1 MRTLTLAYLVPVK
14 DLDFGFA
21 DAREYQTDKQVE
33 RFKTIYFPDTTQIN
47 QLKNEP
53 AYFVIGDKG
62 TGKTALAT
70 YFINGMDPDVTG
82 VSVFLQKED
91 FTRFYGFASQQKE
104 FDPSDFGEMWKTV
117 FSLLIC
123 FRSVRDVKNNG
134 VDIPDNV
141 SIFFDALQKLSFNSF
156 DMTVFS
162 AFKILFSQIRATSK
176 AFLNS
181 DYLDPSHFSF
191 YLRAMQSYLL
201 NIFEETPLSDRR
213 TFIFVDGLDVRPSE
227 GTGSHEEHIV
237 NVTGLINAMYQMNHD
252 GLTSKRGRVFRVV
265 VLVRPD
271 IFEKLELQNVNNIWR
286 TNTIQISYEV
296 RFRTY
301 KESKLFK
308 LSDNILYTQQDFFPR
323 PDYRTGECW
332 DKYLPDEF
340 IRIPSVATQEEKK
353 EDSFIGILRNTF
365 NRPRDIIYYLNYWK
379 LISVSRKEG
388 NSAYFDPEYTRD
400 YKFRDYFNDYLLGE
414 IRDSLAFYTDVSNYI
429 VFLQFF
435 HHLEPRLPKEK
446 RESTRRLG
454 DVYEVRRPYFSNT
467 EYIETHREYKEYLL
481 TNGITVPTT
490 FEKPELFLQLLYE
503 LGLVM
508 FRAPGATK
516 VIWKTYAHAKAAGDF
531 RPQVKLNGEYRLHGG
546 LARAIY
552 KDFM

>member
-123 FRSVRDVKNNG
+123 FRSVRDVKKNG

-162 AFKILFSQIRATSK
+162 AIKILFSQIRATSK

-301 KESKLFK
+301 KESKLFR

-332 DKYLPDEF
+332 DKYFPDEF

-353 EDSFIGILRNTF
+353 
-365 NRPRDIIYYLNYWK
+365 
-379 LISVSRKEG
+379 
-388 NSAYFDPEYTRD
+388 
-400 YKFRDYFNDYLLGE
+400 
-414 IRDSLAFYTDVSNYI
+414 
-429 VFLQFF
+429 
-435 HHLEPRLPKEK
+435 
-446 RESTRRLG
+446 RR
-454 DVYEVRRPYFSNT
+454 
-467 EYIETHREYKEYLL
+467 
-481 TNGITVPTT
+481 
-490 FEKPELFLQLLYE
+490 
-503 LGLVM
+503 
-508 FRAPGATK
+508 
-516 VIWKTYAHAKAAGDF
+516 
-531 RPQVKLNGEYRLHGG
+531 
-546 LARAIY
+546 
-552 KDFM
+552 